1 MGAGVS
7 DACRRGA
14 ARFALRW
21 PRLRPQLE
29 RRLKDDAPLAEL
41 CEAYETA
48 CAAAEYWLRSSADV
62 AAARVDEYRT
72 LASATEQDILE
83 KLSV

>member
-1 MGAGVS
+1 MN

-21 PRLRPQLE
+21 PKARTELD
-29 RRLKDDAPLAEL
+29 RRIGRDQRLAEL

-48 CAAAEYWLRSSADV
+48 CTATEYWLRSKAPM
-62 AAARVDEYRT
+62 AGARVDEYRT
-72 LASATEQDILE
+72 LAAATEQDILE
-83 KLSV
+83 TLSA

>member
-1 MGAGVS
+1 MKAGVN

-21 PRLRPQLE
+21 PKARTELD
-29 RRLKDDAPLAEL
+29 RRIGCDARLAEL

-48 CAAAEYWLRSSADV
+48 CTAAEYWLRSKAAV
-62 AAARVDEYRT
+62 AQARVEEYRT
-72 LASATEQDILE
+72 LAAATEQDILE
-83 KLSV
+83 KLL